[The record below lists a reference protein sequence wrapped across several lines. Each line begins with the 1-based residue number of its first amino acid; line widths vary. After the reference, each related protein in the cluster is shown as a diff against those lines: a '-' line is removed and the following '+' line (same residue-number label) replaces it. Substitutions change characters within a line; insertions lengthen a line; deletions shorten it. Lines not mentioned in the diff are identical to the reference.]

1 MTEQKNTAT
10 VMVKDA
16 QSRADEE
23 TKMAGTS
30 NVSAPSATADSS
42 PQAAPTLRDAFQVP
56 EKASDKGNDHWRAF
70 QDKLKQEAKG
80 IKWTAAMPDLG
91 AKICELLD
99 VKIHDVLMTA
109 WKKADALRQALA
121 DSKLDPERSIYLDLA
136 EHSIDYETQP
146 FIDVKIKGASV
157 KKITL
162 TVMLN
167 LKLKGFTLKVQNGAI
182 CEIQTGSCE
191 GKGTIKYEKLA
202 IAEKK
207 LSPIKFPLMV
217 KIPNFFSI
225 AEAADK
231 EDAAEPEAK
240 DEAPPDALSS
250 NARAALAQP
259 DTQKSADPLERIEL

>member
-16 QSRADEE
+16 QSRDDEK
-23 TKMAGTS
+23 TKVA
-30 NVSAPSATADSS
+30 SASDVAAATAKTDSS

-56 EKASDKGNDHWRAF
+56 EKATDKGDTHWQAF
-70 QDKLKQEAKG
+70 QEKLKEETKG

-99 VKIHDVLMTA
+99 IKIHDVLMTA

-121 DSKLDPERSIYLDLA
+121 DSKLDPEKSIYLDLA
-136 EHSIDYETQP
+136 EHSIDYETKP

-182 CEIQTGSCE
+182 SQIQTGSCE
-191 GKGTIKYEKLA
+191 GKGTIKCEKLA

-207 LSPIKFPLMV
+207 LSPIKFPLTINV
-217 KIPNFFSI
+217 PNFFST
-225 AEAADK
+225 AEAVD
-231 EDAAEPEAK
+231 EDNAVKPQAK
-240 DEAPPDALSS
+240 DEAPPAVLSAKDAT
-250 NARAALAQP
+250 APAQP
-259 DTQKSADPLERIEL
+259 DNQQAADPLERIEL

>member
-10 VMVKDA
+10 VMVKGA
-16 QSRADEE
+16 QSRDDDE
-23 TKMAGTS
+23 TKLAGAA
-30 NVSAPSATADSS
+30 NVSPAAATADSS
-42 PQAAPTLRDAFQVP
+42 PQKVPTLRDAFQIP
-56 EKASDKGNDHWRAF
+56 EKATDKGDNHWQAF
-70 QDKLKQEAKG
+70 QDKLKEEGKG

-99 VKIHDVLMTA
+99 IRIPDILMTA

-121 DSKLDPERSIYLDLA
+121 ESQADPERSVYLDLA

-167 LKLKGFTLKVQNGAI
+167 LKLKAFTLKVQNGAI

-191 GKGTIKYEKLA
+191 AKGTIKYDKLP

-207 LSPIKFPLMV
+207 LSPIKFPLMIR
-217 KIPNFFSI
+217 IPSLL
-225 AEAADK
+225 ATAAAADQD
-231 EDAAEPEAK
+231 DAGEPEAK
-240 DEAPPDALSS
+240 DEASPGGSANADAAPAPDI
-250 NARAALAQP
+250 RKP
-259 DTQKSADPLERIEL
+259 ADPLERIEL